1 MSKTLRRP
9 MFKMGGTTDS
19 GIVSGF
25 EREKFNQGTKSPE
38 EQLAEL
44 SASVKQGTADAF
56 ATPPAYSQPG
66 FGLSEYLALAKLGAN
81 IASAPNRGSGFK
93 GFAAST
99 APAFGQFAEDLD
111 VLNRQKMQTRAAF
124 DAAGR
129 EAKLKAEGTAASL
142 TAEGIVQKMSEAADL
157 EKIKAQGE
165 QDRLT
170 NEAKLIEV
178 DKVFNKLEEV
188 EAAYADNSA
197 KITALDP
204 LSTTFQ
210 DDLKALQINEK
221 SLIMQIFY
229 LLDQD
234 MPEDAVIEGLPLTA
248 IKEEARKA
256 TLAALGLAEVP
267 AEGDDKYTEYGLKY
281 SETFT
286 RMMDQ
291 AREAGTPKT
300 GFETTVPTV
309 PGMAKGGRVGLAN
322 GGDPDFPDAG
332 PSGPPFEPGSGPNPD
347 PGSPPI
353 MQAQGQSPRGSSI
366 LSFAELRARLP
377 REVSDEVVRLLATS
391 ESALLDFA
399 QIQTQDDIARFNKN
413 YSADLQLPAQTQV
426 V

>member
-44 SASVKQGTADAF
+44 SASVRQSTADAF

-142 TAEGIVQKMSEAADL
+142 TAEGLIQKMSEASEL
-157 EKIKAQGE
+157 SNIQEQGR

-170 NEAKLIEV
+170 NEQKTFAL
-178 DKVFNKLEEV
+178 DNAFNTLKDV
-188 EAAYADNSA
+188 EAQYFENAA
-197 KITALDP
+197 KIQALDATQFATVSEYEEE
-204 LSTTFQ
+204 LRK
-210 DDLKALQINEK
+210 LKIREE
-221 SLIMQIFY
+221 SLTMQIFFI
-229 LLDQD
+229 LEQKV
-234 MPEDAVIEGLPLTA
+234 PKDAEIGDLTA
-248 IKEEARKA
+248 GGILTDAKDEALKVLNLVEE
-256 TLAALGLAEVP
+256 P
-267 AEGDDKYTEYGLKY
+267 APGDDMYTEFGLKY
-281 SETFT
+281 KEIAERMIQET
-286 RMMDQ
+286 RDLL
-291 AREAGTPKT
+291 TPKT
-300 GFETTVPTV
+300 GFETPVI
-309 PGMAKGGRVGLAN
+309 GMAKGGRVGLAN
-322 GGDPDFPDAG
+322 GGG
-332 PSGPPFEPGSGPNPD
+332 PYEPGSGPDPD

-353 MQAQGQSPRGSSI
+353 MQAQGQSPSGSSI

-391 ESALLDFA
+391 EAALLDFA

>member
-1 MSKTLRRP
+1 

-44 SASVKQGTADAF
+44 SASVRQSTADAF

-142 TAEGIVQKMSEAADL
+142 TAEGLIQKMSEASEL
-157 EKIKAQGE
+157 SNIQEQGR

-170 NEAKLIEV
+170 NEQKTFAL
-178 DKVFNKLEEV
+178 DNAFNTLKDV
-188 EAAYADNSA
+188 EAQYFENAA
-197 KITALDP
+197 KITALDATQFATVSEYEEE
-204 LSTTFQ
+204 LRK
-210 DDLKALQINEK
+210 LKIREE
-221 SLIMQIFY
+221 SLTMQIFFI
-229 LLDQD
+229 LEQKV
-234 MPEDAVIEGLPLTA
+234 PKDAEIGDLTA
-248 IKEEARKA
+248 GGILTDAKDEALKVLNLVEE
-256 TLAALGLAEVP
+256 P
-267 AEGDDKYTEYGLKY
+267 APGDDMYTEFGLKY
-281 SETFT
+281 KEIAERMIQET
-286 RMMDQ
+286 RDLL
-291 AREAGTPKT
+291 TPKT
-300 GFETTVPTV
+300 GFETPVI
-309 PGMAKGGRVGLAN
+309 GMAKGGRVGLAN
-322 GGDPDFPDAG
+322 GGG
-332 PSGPPFEPGSGPNPD
+332 PYEPGSGPDPD

>member
-1 MSKTLRRP
+1 
-9 MFKMGGTTDS
+9 MGGETDS

-25 EREKFNQGTKSPE
+25 ERKNFDDGTQMQDIIDNLYSQQE
-38 EQLAEL
+38 
-44 SASVKQGTADAF
+44 SMFS
-56 ATPPAYSQPG
+56 TPPAYTQPG

-81 IASAPNRGSGFK
+81 IASAPNRGSGIK

-111 VLNRQKMQTRAAF
+111 VLNRQKIQQRAAF

-129 EAKLKAEGTAASL
+129 EAKLKTQGTAAAL
-142 TAEGIVQKMSEAADL
+142 MGEEVVETMRQAGEIEQ
-157 EKIKAQGE
+157 IKQQGME
-165 QDRLT
+165 DRLT
-170 NEAKLIEV
+170 NEQKTFAL
-178 DKVFNKLEEV
+178 DNAFNKLTEV
-188 EAAYADNSA
+188 EAQYFDNA
-197 KITALDP
+197 AQIQALDP
-204 LSTTFQ
+204 TQFATVAEYEEALR
-210 DDLKALQINEK
+210 KLQIREQ
-221 SLIMQIFY
+221 SLTMQIFFV
-229 LLDQD
+229 LEQD
-234 MPEDAVIEGLPLTA
+234 VPKDAEIGDLTAGAILEDAKDEALSVLNLV
-248 IKEEARKA
+248 EE
-256 TLAALGLAEVP
+256 P
-267 AEGDDKYTEYGLKY
+267 APGDDKYTELL
-281 SETFT
+281 
-286 RMMDQ
+286 
-291 AREAGTPKT
+291 TPKT
-300 GFETTVPTV
+300 GFETPVI
-309 PGMAKGGRVGLAN
+309 GMAKGGRVGLAN

-391 ESALLDFA
+391 EAALLDFA

>member
-9 MFKMGGTTDS
+9 MFKMGGQTNS

-25 EREKFNQGTKSPE
+25 ERKDFKHGGTHPTPE

-44 SASVKQGTADAF
+44 TAGIKQSTAEAF
-56 ATPPAYSQPG
+56 ATPPAYAQPG

-81 IASAPNRGSGFK
+81 IASAPNRGSGIK

-99 APAFGQFAEDLD
+99 GPAFGQFAEDLD

-129 EAKLKAEGTAASL
+129 EAKLSAEGTAASL
-142 TAEGIVQKMSEAADL
+142 TAEGIVQKMSEAADIAN
-157 EKIKAQGE
+157 IKEQGR

-210 DDLKALQINEK
+210 DDLKELQINEK

-229 LLDQD
+229 LLEQD
-234 MPEDAVIEGLPLTA
+234 LPSDAVIEGLAL
-248 IKEEARKA
+248 ESLQEQARRA
-256 TLAALGLAEVP
+256 TLKALNLAEIP
-267 AEGDDKYTEYGLKY
+267 GEDDDQFTAYGLKY
-281 SETFT
+281 AEILT
-286 RMMDQ
+286 RITEQ

-300 GFETTVPTV
+300 GFETTVP
-309 PGMAKGGRVGLAN
+309 GMAKGGRVALAN

-377 REVSDEVVRLLATS
+377 KEVSDEVVRLLATS
-391 ESALLDFA
+391 ESALLEFA

>member
-25 EREKFNQGTKSPE
+25 ERENFAHGGTHPTPE

-44 SASVKQGTADAF
+44 SASVRQSTADAF

-142 TAEGIVQKMSEAADL
+142 TAEGLIQKMSEASEL
-157 EKIKAQGE
+157 SNIQEQGR

-170 NEAKLIEV
+170 NEQKTFAL
-178 DKVFNKLEEV
+178 DNAFNTLKDV
-188 EAAYADNSA
+188 EAQYFENAA

-204 LSTTFQ
+204 TQYATVSEYEEELRK
-210 DDLKALQINEK
+210 LKIREE
-221 SLIMQIFY
+221 SLTMQIFFI
-229 LLDQD
+229 LEQKV
-234 MPEDAVIEGLPLTA
+234 PKDAEIGDLTA
-248 IKEEARKA
+248 GGILTDAKDEALKVLNLVEE
-256 TLAALGLAEVP
+256 P
-267 AEGDDKYTEYGLKY
+267 APGDDMYTEFGLKY
-281 SETFT
+281 KEIAERMIQET
-286 RMMDQ
+286 RDLL
-291 AREAGTPKT
+291 TPKT
-300 GFETTVPTV
+300 GFETPVI
-309 PGMAKGGRVGLAN
+309 GMAKGGRVGLAN
-322 GGDPDFPDAG
+322 GGG
-332 PSGPPFEPGSGPNPD
+332 PYEPGSGPDPD

-353 MQAQGQSPRGSSI
+353 MQAQGQSPSGSSI

-391 ESALLDFA
+391 EAALLDFA

>member
-142 TAEGIVQKMSEAADL
+142 TAEGLIQKMSEASEL
-157 EKIKAQGE
+157 SNIQEQGR

-170 NEAKLIEV
+170 NEQKTFAL
-178 DKVFNKLEEV
+178 DNAFNTLKDV
-188 EAAYADNSA
+188 EAQYFENAA

-204 LSTTFQ
+204 TQYATVSEYEEELRK
-210 DDLKALQINEK
+210 LKIREE
-221 SLIMQIFY
+221 SLTMQIFFI
-229 LLDQD
+229 LEQKV
-234 MPEDAVIEGLPLTA
+234 PKDAEIGDLTA
-248 IKEEARKA
+248 GGILTDAKDEALKVLNLVEE
-256 TLAALGLAEVP
+256 P
-267 AEGDDKYTEYGLKY
+267 APGDDMYTEFGLKY
-281 SETFT
+281 KEIAERMIQET
-286 RMMDQ
+286 RDLL
-291 AREAGTPKT
+291 TPKT
-300 GFETTVPTV
+300 GFETPVI
-309 PGMAKGGRVGLAN
+309 GMAKGGRVGLAN
-322 GGDPDFPDAG
+322 GGG
-332 PSGPPFEPGSGPNPD
+332 PYEPGSGPDPD

-353 MQAQGQSPRGSSI
+353 MQAQGQSPSGSSI

-391 ESALLDFA
+391 EAALLDFA

>member
-9 MFKMGGTTDS
+9 MIKMGGTTDS

-44 SASVKQGTADAF
+44 SASVRQSTADAF

-142 TAEGIVQKMSEAADL
+142 TAEGLIQKMSEASEL
-157 EKIKAQGE
+157 SNIQEQGR

-170 NEAKLIEV
+170 NEQKTFAL
-178 DKVFNKLEEV
+178 DNAFNTLKDV
-188 EAAYADNSA
+188 EAQYFENAA

-204 LSTTFQ
+204 TQYATVSEYEEELRK
-210 DDLKALQINEK
+210 LKIREE
-221 SLIMQIFY
+221 SLTMQIFFI
-229 LLDQD
+229 LEQKV
-234 MPEDAVIEGLPLTA
+234 PKDAEIGDLTA
-248 IKEEARKA
+248 GGILTDAKDEALKVLNLVEE
-256 TLAALGLAEVP
+256 P
-267 AEGDDKYTEYGLKY
+267 APGDDMYTEFGLKY
-281 SETFT
+281 KEIAERMIQET
-286 RMMDQ
+286 RDLL
-291 AREAGTPKT
+291 TPKT
-300 GFETTVPTV
+300 GFETPVI
-309 PGMAKGGRVGLAN
+309 GMAKGGRVGLAN
-322 GGDPDFPDAG
+322 GGG
-332 PSGPPFEPGSGPNPD
+332 PYEPGSGPDPD

-353 MQAQGQSPRGSSI
+353 MQAQGQSPSGSSI

-391 ESALLDFA
+391 EAALLDFA

>member
-9 MFKMGGTTDS
+9 MFKMGGNTDS
-19 GIVSGF
+19 GIISGF
-25 EREKFNQGTKSPE
+25 EREKFDEGTKSPE

-44 SASVKQGTADAF
+44 AASVRQGSADAF
-56 ATPPAYSQPG
+56 ATPPAYTQPG

-81 IASAPNRGSGFK
+81 IASAPNRGGGFK

-142 TAEGIVQKMSEAADL
+142 TAEGIVQKMSEAANL
-157 EKIKAQGE
+157 AEIAAQGE
-165 QDRLT
+165 EDRKT
-170 NEAKLIEV
+170 NAAKLIEA

-188 EAAYADNSA
+188 EAAYAENSA

-210 DDLKALQINEK
+210 DDLKQLQINEK

-248 IKEEARKA
+248 IKEEANV
-256 TLAALGLAEVP
+256 LGEKGLEGVAHVFVNRAD
-267 AEGDDKYTEYGLKY
+267 AEGYKVFGNSLIDELLKRTYTKDKIFQLFDYN
-281 SETFT
+281 TF
-286 RMMDQ
+286 
-291 AREAGTPKT
+291 
-300 GFETTVPTV
+300 
-309 PGMAKGGRVGLAN
+309 GGADYWFSYCGNR
-322 GGDPDFPDAG
+322 
-332 PSGPPFEPGSGPNPD
+332 
-347 PGSPPI
+347 
-353 MQAQGQSPRGSSI
+353 I
-366 LSFAELRARLP
+366 LF
-377 REVSDEVVRLLATS
+377 
-391 ESALLDFA
+391 
-399 QIQTQDDIARFNKN
+399 
-413 YSADLQLPAQTQV
+413 
-426 V
+426 

>member
-9 MFKMGGTTDS
+9 MFKMGGETDS

-25 EREKFNQGTKSPE
+25 ERKNFDDGTQMQDIIDNLYSQQE
-38 EQLAEL
+38 
-44 SASVKQGTADAF
+44 SMFS
-56 ATPPAYSQPG
+56 TPPAYTQPG

-111 VLNRQKMQTRAAF
+111 VLNRQKIQQRAAF

-129 EAKLKAEGTAASL
+129 EAKLKTQGTAAAL
-142 TAEGIVQKMSEAADL
+142 MGEEVVETMRQAGEIEQ
-157 EKIKAQGE
+157 IKQQGME
-165 QDRLT
+165 DRLT
-170 NEAKLIEV
+170 NEQKTFAL
-178 DKVFNKLEEV
+178 DNAFNKLTEV
-188 EAAYADNSA
+188 EAQYFDNA
-197 KITALDP
+197 AQIQALDP
-204 LSTTFQ
+204 TQFATVAEYEEALR
-210 DDLKALQINEK
+210 KLQIREQ
-221 SLIMQIFY
+221 SLTMQIFFV
-229 LLDQD
+229 LEQD
-234 MPEDAVIEGLPLTA
+234 VPKDAEIGDLTAGAILEDA
-248 IKEEARKA
+248 KDEA
-256 TLAALGLAEVP
+256 LAELNLVDEP
-267 AEGDDKYTEYGLKY
+267 APGDDKYTEFGLKY
-281 SETFT
+281 KEIAERMIQET
-286 RMMDQ
+286 RDLL
-291 AREAGTPKT
+291 TPKT
-300 GFETTVPTV
+300 GFETPVI
-309 PGMAKGGRVGLAN
+309 GMAKGGRVGLAN

-366 LSFAELRARLP
+366 LSYAELRARLP
-377 REVSDEVVRLLATS
+377 KEVSDEVVRLLATS
-391 ESALLDFA
+391 ESALLEFA

>member
-44 SASVKQGTADAF
+44 SASVRQSTADAF

-142 TAEGIVQKMSEAADL
+142 TAEGLIQKMSEASEL
-157 EKIKAQGE
+157 SNIQEQGR

-170 NEAKLIEV
+170 NEQKTFAL
-178 DKVFNKLEEV
+178 DNAFNTLKDV
-188 EAAYADNSA
+188 EAQYFENAA
-197 KITALDP
+197 KITALDATQYATVSEYEEE
-204 LSTTFQ
+204 LRK
-210 DDLKALQINEK
+210 LKIREE
-221 SLIMQIFY
+221 SLTMQIFFI
-229 LLDQD
+229 LEQKV
-234 MPEDAVIEGLPLTA
+234 PKDAEIGDLTA
-248 IKEEARKA
+248 GGILTDAKDEALKVLNLVEE
-256 TLAALGLAEVP
+256 P
-267 AEGDDKYTEYGLKY
+267 APGDDMYTEFGLKY
-281 SETFT
+281 KEIAERMIQET
-286 RMMDQ
+286 RDLL
-291 AREAGTPKT
+291 TPKT
-300 GFETTVPTV
+300 GFETPVI
-309 PGMAKGGRVGLAN
+309 GMAKGGRVGLAN
-322 GGDPDFPDAG
+322 GGG
-332 PSGPPFEPGSGPNPD
+332 PYEPGSGPDPD

-353 MQAQGQSPRGSSI
+353 MQAEGQSPRGSSI

-391 ESALLDFA
+391 EAALLDFA

>member
-44 SASVKQGTADAF
+44 SASVRQSTADAF

-142 TAEGIVQKMSEAADL
+142 TAEGLIQKMSEASEL
-157 EKIKAQGE
+157 SNIQEQGR

-170 NEAKLIEV
+170 NEQKTFAL
-178 DKVFNKLEEV
+178 DNAFNTLKDV
-188 EAAYADNSA
+188 EAQYFENAA

-204 LSTTFQ
+204 TQYATVSEYEEELRK
-210 DDLKALQINEK
+210 LKIREE
-221 SLIMQIFY
+221 SLTMQIFFI
-229 LLDQD
+229 LEQKV
-234 MPEDAVIEGLPLTA
+234 PKDAEIGDLTA
-248 IKEEARKA
+248 GGILTDAKDEALKVLNLVEE
-256 TLAALGLAEVP
+256 P
-267 AEGDDKYTEYGLKY
+267 APGDDMYTEFGLKY
-281 SETFT
+281 KEIAERMIQET
-286 RMMDQ
+286 RDLL
-291 AREAGTPKT
+291 TPKT
-300 GFETTVPTV
+300 GFETPVI
-309 PGMAKGGRVGLAN
+309 GMAKGGRVGLAN
-322 GGDPDFPDAG
+322 GGG
-332 PSGPPFEPGSGPNPD
+332 PYEPGSGPDPD

>member
-44 SASVKQGTADAF
+44 SASVRQSTADAF

-142 TAEGIVQKMSEAADL
+142 TAEGLIQKMSEASEL
-157 EKIKAQGE
+157 SNIQEQGR

-170 NEAKLIEV
+170 NEQKTFAL
-178 DKVFNKLEEV
+178 DNAFNTLKDV
-188 EAAYADNSA
+188 EAQYFENAA

-204 LSTTFQ
+204 TQYATVSEYEEELRK
-210 DDLKALQINEK
+210 LKIREE
-221 SLIMQIFY
+221 SLTMQIFFI
-229 LLDQD
+229 LEQD
-234 MPEDAVIEGLPLTA
+234 VPKDAEIGDLTA
-248 IKEEARKA
+248 GGILTDAKDEALKVLNLVEE
-256 TLAALGLAEVP
+256 P
-267 AEGDDKYTEYGLKY
+267 APGDDMYTEFGLKY
-281 SETFT
+281 KEIAERMIQET
-286 RMMDQ
+286 RDLL
-291 AREAGTPKT
+291 TPKT
-300 GFETTVPTV
+300 GFETPVI
-309 PGMAKGGRVGLAN
+309 GMAKGGRVGLAN
-322 GGDPDFPDAG
+322 GGG
-332 PSGPPFEPGSGPNPD
+332 PYEPGSGPDPD

-353 MQAQGQSPRGSSI
+353 MQAQGQSPSGSSI

-391 ESALLDFA
+391 EAALLDFA

>member
-9 MFKMGGTTDS
+9 MFKMGGQTNS

-25 EREKFNQGTKSPE
+25 EREDFKHGGTHPTPE

-44 SASVKQGTADAF
+44 TAGIKQSTADAF
-56 ATPPAYSQPG
+56 ATPHAYAQPG

-81 IASAPNRGSGFK
+81 IASAPNRGSGIK

-99 APAFGQFAEDLD
+99 GPAFGQFAEDLD

-142 TAEGIVQKMSEAADL
+142 TAEGIVQKMSEAANL
-157 EKIKAQGE
+157 AEIAAQGE
-165 QDRLT
+165 EDRKT
-170 NEAKLIEV
+170 NAAKLIEV

-210 DDLKALQINEK
+210 DDLKELQINEK

-234 MPEDAVIEGLPLTA
+234 MPEDAVIEGLPLAA
-248 IKEEARKA
+248 IKEEAKSGA
-256 TLAALGLAEVP
+256 LAALNLVEVP
-267 AEGDDKYTEYGLKY
+267 AEGDDKFTEYGLKY
-281 SETFT
+281 AEILT
-286 RMMDQ
+286 RLTDQ

-300 GFETTVPTV
+300 GFETKV

-332 PSGPPFEPGSGPNPD
+332 PSGPPFEPGSGPDPD

-377 REVSDEVVRLLATS
+377 KEVSDEVVRLLATS
-391 ESALLDFA
+391 ESALLEFA

>member
-25 EREKFNQGTKSPE
+25 ERENFAHGGTHPTPE

-44 SASVKQGTADAF
+44 SASVRQSTADAF

-124 DAAGR
+124 DAAAR
-129 EAKLKAEGTAASL
+129 EANLKAEGTAASL
-142 TAEGIVQKMSEAADL
+142 TAEGLIQKMSEASEL
-157 EKIKAQGE
+157 SNIQEQGR

-170 NEAKLIEV
+170 NEQKTFAL
-178 DKVFNKLEEV
+178 DNAFNTLKDV
-188 EAAYADNSA
+188 EAQYFENAA

-204 LSTTFQ
+204 TQYATVSEYEEELRK
-210 DDLKALQINEK
+210 LKIREE
-221 SLIMQIFY
+221 SLTMQIFFI
-229 LLDQD
+229 LEQKV
-234 MPEDAVIEGLPLTA
+234 PKDAEIGDLTA
-248 IKEEARKA
+248 GGILTDAKDEALKVLNLVEE
-256 TLAALGLAEVP
+256 P
-267 AEGDDKYTEYGLKY
+267 APGDDMYTEFGLKY
-281 SETFT
+281 KEIAERMIQET
-286 RMMDQ
+286 RDLL
-291 AREAGTPKT
+291 TPKT
-300 GFETTVPTV
+300 GFETPVI
-309 PGMAKGGRVGLAN
+309 GMAKGGRVGLAN
-322 GGDPDFPDAG
+322 GGG
-332 PSGPPFEPGSGPNPD
+332 PYEPGSGPDPD

-353 MQAQGQSPRGSSI
+353 MQAEGQSPRGSSI

-391 ESALLDFA
+391 EAALLDFA

>member
-44 SASVKQGTADAF
+44 SASVRQSTADAF

-111 VLNRQKMQTRAAF
+111 VLNRQKMQTRSAF
-124 DAAGR
+124 DAAAR
-129 EAKLKAEGTAASL
+129 EANLKAEGTAASL
-142 TAEGIVQKMSEAADL
+142 TAEGLIQKMSEAADL
-157 EKIKAQGE
+157 ENIKEQGR

-170 NEAKLIEV
+170 NEQKTFAL
-178 DKVFNKLEEV
+178 DNAFNTLKDV
-188 EAAYADNSA
+188 EAQYFENAA
-197 KITALDP
+197 KITALDATQFATVSEYEEE
-204 LSTTFQ
+204 LRK
-210 DDLKALQINEK
+210 LKIREE
-221 SLIMQIFY
+221 SLTMQIFFI
-229 LLDQD
+229 LEQKV
-234 MPEDAVIEGLPLTA
+234 PKDAEIGDLTA
-248 IKEEARKA
+248 GGILTDAKDEALKVLNLVEE
-256 TLAALGLAEVP
+256 P
-267 AEGDDKYTEYGLKY
+267 APGDDMYTEFGLKY
-281 SETFT
+281 KEIAERMIQET
-286 RMMDQ
+286 RDLL
-291 AREAGTPKT
+291 TPKT
-300 GFETTVPTV
+300 GFETPVI
-309 PGMAKGGRVGLAN
+309 GMAKGGRVGLAN
-322 GGDPDFPDAG
+322 GGG
-332 PSGPPFEPGSGPNPD
+332 PYEPGSGPDPD

-353 MQAQGQSPRGSSI
+353 MQAQGQSPSGSSI

-377 REVSDEVVRLLATS
+377 KEVSDEVVRLLATS
-391 ESALLDFA
+391 ESALLEFA

>member
-9 MFKMGGTTDS
+9 MFKMGGDTNS

-25 EREKFNQGTKSPE
+25 ERENFKHGGTHPTPE

-44 SASVKQGTADAF
+44 TAGIKQSTAEAF
-56 ATPPAYSQPG
+56 ATPPAYAQPG

-81 IASAPNRGSGFK
+81 IASAPNRGSGIK

-99 APAFGQFAEDLD
+99 GPAFGQFAEDLD
-111 VLNRQKMQTRAAF
+111 VLNRQKIQTRAAF

-210 DDLKALQINEK
+210 DDLKQLQINEK

-234 MPEDAVIEGLPLTA
+234 MPEDAVIEGLPLAA
-248 IKEEARKA
+248 IKEEAKSGA
-256 TLAALGLAEVP
+256 LAALNLVEVP
-267 AEGDDKYTEYGLKY
+267 AEGDDKFTEYGLKY
-281 SETFT
+281 AEILT
-286 RMMDQ
+286 RLTDQ

-300 GFETTVPTV
+300 GFETTVP
-309 PGMAKGGRVGLAN
+309 GMAKGGRVGLAR
-322 GGDPDFPDAG
+322 GGDPEFPDAT
-332 PSGPPFEPGSGPNPD
+332 PVGPPFEPGSGPNPD

-353 MQAQGQSPRGSSI
+353 MQAEGQSPRGSSI
-366 LSFAELRARLP
+366 LSYAELRARLP
-377 REVSDEVVRLLATS
+377 KEVSDEVVRLLATS
-391 ESALLDFA
+391 ESALLEFA

>member
-9 MFKMGGTTDS
+9 MFKMGGQTNS

-25 EREKFNQGTKSPE
+25 EREDFKHGGTHPTPE

-44 SASVKQGTADAF
+44 TAGIKQSTADAF
-56 ATPPAYSQPG
+56 ATPPAYAQPG

-81 IASAPNRGSGFK
+81 IASAPNRGSGIK

-99 APAFGQFAEDLD
+99 GPAFGQFAEDLD

-129 EAKLKAEGTAASL
+129 EAKLSAEGTAASL
-142 TAEGIVQKMSEAADL
+142 TAEGIVQKMSEAADIAN
-157 EKIKAQGE
+157 IKEQGR

-210 DDLKALQINEK
+210 DDLKELQINEK

-229 LLDQD
+229 LLEQD
-234 MPEDAVIEGLPLTA
+234 LPSDAVIEGLAL
-248 IKEEARKA
+248 ESLQEQARRA
-256 TLAALGLAEVP
+256 TLKALNLAEIP
-267 AEGDDKYTEYGLKY
+267 GEDDDQFTAYGLKY
-281 SETFT
+281 AEILT
-286 RMMDQ
+286 RITEQ

-300 GFETTVPTV
+300 GFETTVP
-309 PGMAKGGRVGLAN
+309 GMAKGGRVALAN

-391 ESALLDFA
+391 EAALLDFA

>member
-1 MSKTLRRP
+1 

-44 SASVKQGTADAF
+44 SASVRQSTADAF

-142 TAEGIVQKMSEAADL
+142 TAEGLIQKMSEASEL
-157 EKIKAQGE
+157 SNIQEQGR

-170 NEAKLIEV
+170 NEQKTFAL
-178 DKVFNKLEEV
+178 DNAFNTLKDV
-188 EAAYADNSA
+188 EAQYFENAA

-204 LSTTFQ
+204 TQYATVSEYEEELRK
-210 DDLKALQINEK
+210 LKIREE
-221 SLIMQIFY
+221 SLTMQIFFI
-229 LLDQD
+229 LEQKV
-234 MPEDAVIEGLPLTA
+234 PKDAEIGDLTA
-248 IKEEARKA
+248 GGILTDAKDEALKVLNLVEE
-256 TLAALGLAEVP
+256 P
-267 AEGDDKYTEYGLKY
+267 APGDDMYTEFGLKY
-281 SETFT
+281 KEIAERMIQET
-286 RMMDQ
+286 RDLL
-291 AREAGTPKT
+291 TPKT
-300 GFETTVPTV
+300 GFETPVI
-309 PGMAKGGRVGLAN
+309 GMAKGGRVGLAN
-322 GGDPDFPDAG
+322 GGG
-332 PSGPPFEPGSGPNPD
+332 PYEPGSGPDPD

-353 MQAQGQSPRGSSI
+353 MQAEGQSPRGSSI

-391 ESALLDFA
+391 EAALLDFA

>member
-25 EREKFNQGTKSPE
+25 ERENFKHGSPHPTPE

-44 SASVKQGTADAF
+44 SASVRQSTADAF

-129 EAKLKAEGTAASL
+129 EANLKAEGTAASL

-157 EKIKAQGE
+157 ANIKEQGR

-170 NEAKLIEV
+170 NEEKTFAL
-178 DKVFNKLEEV
+178 DNAFNTLKDV
-188 EAAYADNSA
+188 EAQYFENAA

-204 LSTTFQ
+204 TQYATVSEYEEELRK
-210 DDLKALQINEK
+210 LKIREE
-221 SLIMQIFY
+221 SLTMQIFFI
-229 LLDQD
+229 LEQKV
-234 MPEDAVIEGLPLTA
+234 PKDAEIGDLTA
-248 IKEEARKA
+248 GGILTDAKDEALEVLNLVEE
-256 TLAALGLAEVP
+256 P
-267 AEGDDKYTEYGLKY
+267 APGDDMYAEFGLKY
-281 SETFT
+281 KEIAERMIQET
-286 RMMDQ
+286 RDLL
-291 AREAGTPKT
+291 TPKT
-300 GFETTVPTV
+300 GFETPVI
-309 PGMAKGGRVGLAN
+309 GMAKGGRVGLAN
-322 GGDPDFPDAG
+322 GGG
-332 PSGPPFEPGSGPNPD
+332 PYEPGSGPDPD

-353 MQAQGQSPRGSSI
+353 MQAEGQSPSGSSI

-391 ESALLDFA
+391 EAALLDFA

>member
-44 SASVKQGTADAF
+44 SASVRQSTADAF

-142 TAEGIVQKMSEAADL
+142 TAEGLIQKMSEASEL
-157 EKIKAQGE
+157 SNIQEQGR

-170 NEAKLIEV
+170 NEQKTFAL
-178 DKVFNKLEEV
+178 DNAFNTLKDV
-188 EAAYADNSA
+188 EAQYFENAA

-204 LSTTFQ
+204 TQYATVSEYEEELRK
-210 DDLKALQINEK
+210 LKIREE
-221 SLIMQIFY
+221 SLTMQIFFI
-229 LLDQD
+229 LEQKV
-234 MPEDAVIEGLPLTA
+234 PKDAEIGDLTA
-248 IKEEARKA
+248 GGILTDAKDEALKVLNLVEE
-256 TLAALGLAEVP
+256 P
-267 AEGDDKYTEYGLKY
+267 APGDDMYTEFGLKY
-281 SETFT
+281 KEIAERMIQET
-286 RMMDQ
+286 RDLL
-291 AREAGTPKT
+291 TPKT
-300 GFETTVPTV
+300 GFETPVI
-309 PGMAKGGRVGLAN
+309 GMAKGGRVGLAN
-322 GGDPDFPDAG
+322 GGG
-332 PSGPPFEPGSGPNPD
+332 PYEPGSGPDPD

-353 MQAQGQSPRGSSI
+353 MQVEGQSPRGSSI

-391 ESALLDFA
+391 EAALLDFA

>member
-44 SASVKQGTADAF
+44 SASVRQSTADAF

-111 VLNRQKMQTRAAF
+111 VLNRQKMQTRSAF
-124 DAAGR
+124 DAAAR
-129 EAKLKAEGTAASL
+129 EANLKAEGTAASL
-142 TAEGIVQKMSEAADL
+142 TAEGLIQKMSEAADL
-157 EKIKAQGE
+157 ENIKEQGR

-170 NEAKLIEV
+170 NEQKTFAL
-178 DKVFNKLEEV
+178 DNAFNTLKDV
-188 EAAYADNSA
+188 EAQYFENAA

-204 LSTTFQ
+204 TQYATVSEYEEELRK
-210 DDLKALQINEK
+210 LKIREE
-221 SLIMQIFY
+221 SLTMQIFFI
-229 LLDQD
+229 LEQKV
-234 MPEDAVIEGLPLTA
+234 PKDAEIGDLTA
-248 IKEEARKA
+248 GSILTDAKDEALKVLNLVEE
-256 TLAALGLAEVP
+256 P
-267 AEGDDKYTEYGLKY
+267 APGDDMYTEFGLKY
-281 SETFT
+281 KEIAERMIQET
-286 RMMDQ
+286 RDLL
-291 AREAGTPKT
+291 TPKT
-300 GFETTVPTV
+300 GFETPVI
-309 PGMAKGGRVGLAN
+309 GMAKGGRVGLAN
-322 GGDPDFPDAG
+322 GGG
-332 PSGPPFEPGSGPNPD
+332 PYEPGSGPDPD

-377 REVSDEVVRLLATS
+377 QEVSDEVVRLLATS

>member
-9 MFKMGGTTDS
+9 MFKMGGQTDS

-129 EAKLKAEGTAASL
+129 EAKLSAEGTAASL
-142 TAEGIVQKMSEAADL
+142 TAEGIVQKMSEASDL
-157 EKIKAQGE
+157 AKIAAQGE
-165 QDRLT
+165 EDRKT
-170 NEAKLIEV
+170 NAAKLIEV

-300 GFETTVPTV
+300 GFETKV

-322 GGDPDFPDAG
+322 GGG
-332 PSGPPFEPGSGPNPD
+332 PYEPGSGPDPD

-353 MQAQGQSPRGSSI
+353 MQAEGQSPRGSSI

-391 ESALLDFA
+391 EAALLDFA

>member
-44 SASVKQGTADAF
+44 SASVRQSTADAF

-142 TAEGIVQKMSEAADL
+142 TAEGLIQKMSEASEL
-157 EKIKAQGE
+157 SNIQEQGR

-170 NEAKLIEV
+170 NEQKTFAL
-178 DKVFNKLEEV
+178 DNAFNTLKDV
-188 EAAYADNSA
+188 EAQYFENAA
-197 KITALDP
+197 KITALDATQFATVSEYEEE
-204 LSTTFQ
+204 LRK
-210 DDLKALQINEK
+210 LKIREE
-221 SLIMQIFY
+221 SLTMQIFFI
-229 LLDQD
+229 LEQKV
-234 MPEDAVIEGLPLTA
+234 PKDAEIGDLTA
-248 IKEEARKA
+248 GGILTDAKDEALKVLNLVEE
-256 TLAALGLAEVP
+256 P
-267 AEGDDKYTEYGLKY
+267 APGDDMYTEFGLKY
-281 SETFT
+281 KEIAERMIQET
-286 RMMDQ
+286 RDLL
-291 AREAGTPKT
+291 TPKT
-300 GFETTVPTV
+300 GFETPVI
-309 PGMAKGGRVGLAN
+309 GMAKGGRVGLAN
-322 GGDPDFPDAG
+322 GGG
-332 PSGPPFEPGSGPNPD
+332 PYEPGSGPDPD

-353 MQAQGQSPRGSSI
+353 MQAQGQSPSGSSI

-391 ESALLDFA
+391 EAALLDFA

>member
-44 SASVKQGTADAF
+44 SASVRQSTADAF

-142 TAEGIVQKMSEAADL
+142 TAEGLIQKMSEASEL
-157 EKIKAQGE
+157 SNIQEQGR

-170 NEAKLIEV
+170 NEQKTFAL
-178 DKVFNKLEEV
+178 DNAFNTLKDV
-188 EAAYADNSA
+188 EAQYFENAA

-204 LSTTFQ
+204 TQYATVSEYEEELRK
-210 DDLKALQINEK
+210 LKIREE
-221 SLIMQIFY
+221 SLTMQIFFI
-229 LLDQD
+229 LEQKV
-234 MPEDAVIEGLPLTA
+234 PKDAEIGDLTA
-248 IKEEARKA
+248 GGILTDAKDEALKVLNLVEE
-256 TLAALGLAEVP
+256 P
-267 AEGDDKYTEYGLKY
+267 APGDDMYTEFGLKY
-281 SETFT
+281 KEIAERMIQET
-286 RMMDQ
+286 RDLL
-291 AREAGTPKT
+291 TPKT
-300 GFETTVPTV
+300 GFETPVI
-309 PGMAKGGRVGLAN
+309 GMAKGGRVGLAN
-322 GGDPDFPDAG
+322 GGG
-332 PSGPPFEPGSGPNPD
+332 PYEPGSGPDPD

-353 MQAQGQSPRGSSI
+353 MQAQGQSPSGSSI

-391 ESALLDFA
+391 EAALLDFA

>member
-44 SASVKQGTADAF
+44 SASVRQSTADAF

-142 TAEGIVQKMSEAADL
+142 TAEGLIQKMSEASEL
-157 EKIKAQGE
+157 SNIQEQGR

-170 NEAKLIEV
+170 NEQKTFAL
-178 DKVFNKLEEV
+178 DNAFNTLKDV
-188 EAAYADNSA
+188 EAQYFENAA

-204 LSTTFQ
+204 TQYATVSEYEEELRK
-210 DDLKALQINEK
+210 LKIREE
-221 SLIMQIFY
+221 SLTMQIFFI
-229 LLDQD
+229 LEQKV
-234 MPEDAVIEGLPLTA
+234 PKDAEIGDLTA
-248 IKEEARKA
+248 GGILTDAKDEALKVLNLVEE
-256 TLAALGLAEVP
+256 P
-267 AEGDDKYTEYGLKY
+267 APGDDMYTEFGLKY
-281 SETFT
+281 KEIAERMIQET
-286 RMMDQ
+286 RDLL
-291 AREAGTPKT
+291 TPKT
-300 GFETTVPTV
+300 GFETPVI
-309 PGMAKGGRVGLAN
+309 GMAKGGRVGLAN
-322 GGDPDFPDAG
+322 GGG
-332 PSGPPFEPGSGPNPD
+332 PYEPGSGPDPD

-353 MQAQGQSPRGSSI
+353 MQVEGQSPRGSSI

>member
-44 SASVKQGTADAF
+44 SASVRQSTADAF

-142 TAEGIVQKMSEAADL
+142 TAEGLIQKMSEASEL
-157 EKIKAQGE
+157 SNIQEQGR

-170 NEAKLIEV
+170 NEQKTFAL
-178 DKVFNKLEEV
+178 DNAFNTLKDV
-188 EAAYADNSA
+188 EAQYFENAA

-204 LSTTFQ
+204 TQYATVSEYEEELRK
-210 DDLKALQINEK
+210 LKIREE
-221 SLIMQIFY
+221 SLTMQIFFI
-229 LLDQD
+229 LEQKV
-234 MPEDAVIEGLPLTA
+234 PKDAEIGDLTA
-248 IKEEARKA
+248 GGILTDAKDEALEVLNLVEE
-256 TLAALGLAEVP
+256 P
-267 AEGDDKYTEYGLKY
+267 APGDDMYTEFGLKY
-281 SETFT
+281 KEIAERMIQET
-286 RMMDQ
+286 RDLL
-291 AREAGTPKT
+291 TPKT
-300 GFETTVPTV
+300 GFETPVI
-309 PGMAKGGRVGLAN
+309 GMAKGGRVGLAN
-322 GGDPDFPDAG
+322 GGG
-332 PSGPPFEPGSGPNPD
+332 PYEPGSGPDPD

-391 ESALLDFA
+391 EAALLDFA

>member
-9 MFKMGGTTDS
+9 MFKMGGDTNS

-25 EREKFNQGTKSPE
+25 ERENFKHGGTHPTPE

-44 SASVKQGTADAF
+44 TAGIKQSTAEAF
-56 ATPPAYSQPG
+56 ATPPAYAQPG

-81 IASAPNRGSGFK
+81 IASAPNRGSGIK

-99 APAFGQFAEDLD
+99 GPAFGQFAEDLD

-157 EKIKAQGE
+157 AEIAAQGE
-165 QDRLT
+165 EDRET
-170 NEAKLIEV
+170 NAAKLIEV

-210 DDLKALQINEK
+210 DDLKQLQINEK

-234 MPEDAVIEGLPLTA
+234 MPEDAVIEGLPLAA
-248 IKEEARKA
+248 IKEEAKSGA
-256 TLAALGLAEVP
+256 LAALNLVEVP
-267 AEGDDKYTEYGLKY
+267 AEGDDKFTEYGLKY
-281 SETFT
+281 AEILT
-286 RMMDQ
+286 RLTDQ

-300 GFETTVPTV
+300 GFETKV
-309 PGMAKGGRVGLAN
+309 PGMAKGGRVGFAR
-322 GGDPDFPDAG
+322 GGDPEFPDAT
-332 PSGPPFEPGSGPNPD
+332 PVGPPFEPGSGPNPD

-353 MQAQGQSPRGSSI
+353 MQAEGQSPRGSSI
-366 LSFAELRARLP
+366 LSYAELRARLP
-377 REVSDEVVRLLATS
+377 KEVSDEVVRLLATS
-391 ESALLDFA
+391 ESALLEFA

>member
-25 EREKFNQGTKSPE
+25 EREDFAHGGTHPTPE

-44 SASVKQGTADAF
+44 TAGIKQSTADAF
-56 ATPPAYSQPG
+56 ATPPAYAQPG

-81 IASAPNRGSGFK
+81 IASAPNRGSGIK

-99 APAFGQFAEDLD
+99 GPAFGQFAEDLD
-111 VLNRQKMQTRAAF
+111 VLNRQKIQTRAAF

-142 TAEGIVQKMSEAADL
+142 TAEGIVQKMSEAANL
-157 EKIKAQGE
+157 AEIAAQGE
-165 QDRLT
+165 EDRET
-170 NEAKLIEV
+170 NAAKLIEV

-210 DDLKALQINEK
+210 DDLKQLQINEK

-234 MPEDAVIEGLPLTA
+234 MPEDAVIEGLPLAA
-248 IKEEARKA
+248 IKEEAKSGA
-256 TLAALGLAEVP
+256 LAALNLVEVP
-267 AEGDDKYTEYGLKY
+267 AEGDDKFTEYGLKY
-281 SETFT
+281 AEILT
-286 RMMDQ
+286 RLTDQ

-300 GFETTVPTV
+300 GFETTVP
-309 PGMAKGGRVGLAN
+309 GMAKGGRVGLAR
-322 GGDPDFPDAG
+322 GGDPEFPDAT
-332 PSGPPFEPGSGPNPD
+332 PVGPPFEPGSGPNPD

-353 MQAQGQSPRGSSI
+353 MQAEGQSPRGSSI
-366 LSFAELRARLP
+366 LSYAELRARLP
-377 REVSDEVVRLLATS
+377 KEVSDEVVRLLATS
-391 ESALLDFA
+391 ESALLEFA

>member
-25 EREKFNQGTKSPE
+25 ERENFAHGGTHPTPE

-44 SASVKQGTADAF
+44 SASVRQSTADAF

-142 TAEGIVQKMSEAADL
+142 TAEGLIQKMSEASEL
-157 EKIKAQGE
+157 SNIQEQGR

-170 NEAKLIEV
+170 NEQKTFAL
-178 DKVFNKLEEV
+178 DNAFNTLKDV
-188 EAAYADNSA
+188 EAQYFENAA

-204 LSTTFQ
+204 TQYATVSEYEEELRK
-210 DDLKALQINEK
+210 LKIREE
-221 SLIMQIFY
+221 SLTMQIFFI
-229 LLDQD
+229 LEQKV
-234 MPEDAVIEGLPLTA
+234 PKDAEIGDLTA
-248 IKEEARKA
+248 GGILTDAKDEALKVLNLVEE
-256 TLAALGLAEVP
+256 P
-267 AEGDDKYTEYGLKY
+267 APGDDMYTEFGLKY
-281 SETFT
+281 KEIAERMIQET
-286 RMMDQ
+286 RDLL
-291 AREAGTPKT
+291 TPKT
-300 GFETTVPTV
+300 GFETPEI
-309 PGMAKGGRVGLAN
+309 GMAKGGRVGLAN
-322 GGDPDFPDAG
+322 GGG
-332 PSGPPFEPGSGPNPD
+332 PYEPGSGPDPD

-353 MQAQGQSPRGSSI
+353 MQAEGQSPRGSSI

-391 ESALLDFA
+391 EAALLDFA